1 MTLGTMGGGTLPVVV
16 KLGRLRFRREMA
28 GLTQEELA
36 ARAGVSKNALGALER
51 GASEPRP
58 STIRRLAE
66 ALGCQPEE
74 LVSPDAS

>member
-1 MTLGTMGGGTLPVVV
+1 MTLGTMSGGTLPVVV

-36 ARAGVSKNALGALER
+36 ERAGLSKNALGALER
-51 GASEPRP
+51 GSSEPRP

-66 ALGCQPEE
+66 ALGCQSEE
-74 LVSPDAS
+74 LVSPDAN